1 MASFLLDY
9 PELSDIRILLGSHA
23 HADHVEGNTLVKQFT
38 GAQVVAMEQD
48 VPALMKIRPGDK
60 PSDKGHPSDKVL
72 RYGDEVKLGGITLV
86 AHLPAEPGSQID

>member
-1 MASFLLDY
+1 
-9 PELSDIRILLGSHA
+9 
-23 HADHVEGNTLVKQFT
+23 
-38 GAQVVAMEQD
+38 